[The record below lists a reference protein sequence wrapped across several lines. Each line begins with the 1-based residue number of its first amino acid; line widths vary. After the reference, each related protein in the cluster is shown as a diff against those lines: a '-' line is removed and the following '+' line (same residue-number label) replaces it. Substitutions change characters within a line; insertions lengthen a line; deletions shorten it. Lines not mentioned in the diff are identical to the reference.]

1 MPLAERGEPLKA
13 LFELIKK
20 DYRTTDG
27 KRLLPAVAG
36 AAGIG
41 KTRFG
46 EEAFEYLKQHSPF
59 PDVKKWHYV
68 PLDFTGNGH
77 KLQPED
83 LALPV
88 ATNVALWVL
97 HGCMF
102 PYLSY
107 RRFVYVRVSR

>member
-1 MPLAERGEPLKA
+1 MPLVEREGPLKA
-13 LFELIKK
+13 LSELIKK

-36 AAGIG
+36 ASGIG

-68 PLDFTGNGH
+68 PLDFSGNGH
-77 KLQPED
+77 AFQPID

-97 HGCMF
+97 HGCIF
-102 PYLSY
+102 PDLSY
-107 RRFVYVRVSR
+107 RRFLHVRVSR